1 MELTFLMLS
10 PRRHRHLLLCLWMVL
25 FSLTGCASLPEQ
37 VPRRPSVALN
47 ADNGSTLA
55 RLVSRSVPAT
65 MRAGQPS
72 GFRLVTS
79 GEEAFATLIA
89 LADSAERTL
98 DLQYYIINDDNA
110 VREIMSHVMRAA
122 RRGVRV
128 RVLVDDLN
136 TDGKDIPFL
145 KFARH
150 PNIEVRLFNPFPAG
164 RFSKLTR
171 FLNVVTDVRRIN
183 RRMHNKAFIA
193 DNALAMTGG
202 RNLGAEYFLRDDNT
216 NFVDLDVIV
225 AGPAVQ
231 RLSAGFDA
239 FWNSRFAFPVETL
252 ASDAPAAAAS
262 ATMAAP
268 PGRPRGE
275 AVVTDAPDTSP
286 VSAAAPVSAPPAD
299 RPGFAQ
305 PDREAAPVERPEAQ
319 ANVLGRQI
327 KARRLQLEWAP
338 AVVRVDDPSKIDP
351 DHPRDSSQTMGDEL
365 ARMVH
370 GAREE
375 VILISPYF
383 VPGERGVALIR
394 QLVERGV
401 RMRILTNS
409 LAATDSPIVH
419 VGYAKYR
426 KPMLESKVEL
436 YELKANQTGIDPRAS
451 QRRGLFKSSQASLHV
466 KAVVV
471 DGSTLF
477 TGSMNLDPRSVTQNT
492 ETGLFI
498 PNRVL
503 AQGVVKLFEE
513 SAYEHS
519 YRVALDEHG
528 GLRWIE
534 EVGGREVV
542 HTTEPETS
550 FWKRW
555 SIRLLGP
562 ITPEELL

>member
-1 MELTFLMLS
+1 MQLTFPALS
-10 PRRHRHLLLCLWMVL
+10 SRYHRRFLLCLWMVL
-25 FSLTGCASLPEQ
+25 LGLTGCASLPEH
-37 VPRRPSVALN
+37 VPRKPSVALG
-47 ADNGSTLA
+47 ADNRTTLA
-55 RLVSRSVPAT
+55 RLVRTSVPVG
-65 MRAGQPS
+65 MRDGRQS
-72 GFRLVTS
+72 GFRLVAS

-89 LADSAERTL
+89 LADNAERTL
-98 DLQYYIINDDNA
+98 DLQYYIINDDNS

-231 RLSAGFDA
+231 HLSAGFDTY
-239 FWNSRFAFPVETL
+239 WNSRFAFPVETIAGTVP
-252 ASDAPAAAAS
+252 ASDAG
-262 ATMAAP
+262 AAP
-268 PGRPRGE
+268 PDRQRGE
-275 AVVTDAPDTSP
+275 AVATDVPGVSSASVPA
-286 VSAAAPVSAPPAD
+286 SAAASSTLAD
-299 RPGFAQ
+299 KPGFAQ
-305 PDREAAPVERPEAQ
+305 PDREAAPAERPETG

-327 KARRLQLEWAP
+327 RAGRLQLEWAP

-351 DHPRDSSQTMGDEL
+351 DHPRDGSQTMGDEL
-365 ARMVH
+365 GRLVH

-394 QLVERGV
+394 QLVERGI

-419 VGYAKYR
+419 VGYARYR
-426 KPMLESKVEL
+426 KPMLESGVDL
-436 YELKANQTGIDPRAS
+436 YELKANQAGTDPRAL

-471 DGSTLF
+471 DGRTLF

-498 PNRVL
+498 PNRTL
-503 AQGVVKLFEE
+503 AQGVVQLFEDA
-513 SAYEHS
+513 AYEHS
-519 YRVALDEHG
+519 YHVELDEHG
-528 GLRWIE
+528 RLRWIE
-534 EVGGREVV
+534 DVDGKVVV

-555 SIRLLGP
+555 SVRLLGP

>member
-1 MELTFLMLS
+1 MQLTFLMLS
-10 PRRHRHLLLCLWMVL
+10 PLRHRRLLLCLWMVL
-25 FSLTGCASLPEQ
+25 FSLTGCASLPEH
-37 VPRRPSVALN
+37 VPRKPSVALH
-47 ADNGSTLA
+47 ADNGTSLA
-55 RLVSRSVPAT
+55 RLVSSSVPAN
-65 MRAGQPS
+65 MRDGSQS

-98 DLQYYIINDDNA
+98 DLQYYIINDDNS

-171 FLNVVTDVRRIN
+171 FLNVVTDARRIN

-231 RLSAGFDA
+231 RLSSGFDA
-239 FWNSRFAFPVETL
+239 FWNSRFAFPVETI
-252 ASDAPAAAAS
+252 ASEAPASAAS
-262 ATMAAP
+262 AAP
-268 PGRPRGE
+268 PDRPRGE
-275 AVVTDAPDTSP
+275 AVVADVPGAASGPAA
-286 VSAAAPVSAPPAD
+286 VSASASPAD
-299 RPGFAQ
+299 KPSFAQ
-305 PDREAAPVERPEAQ
+305 PDREAAPAERPEAQ

-365 ARMVH
+365 ARLVR

-436 YELKANQTGIDPRAS
+436 YELKANQASTDPRAS
-451 QRRGLFKSSQASLHV
+451 RRRGLFKSSQASLHV

-471 DGSTLF
+471 DGNTLF

-519 YRVALDEHG
+519 YRVELDEHG
-528 GLRWIE
+528 GLRWVE
-534 EVGGREVV
+534 EVDGKEVA